1 MHFDFHITIDGDR
14 LMEKYVATH
23 ENYDGPDGNWPC
35 FTGRSVDDLGE
46 QIKEW
51 YGDDFDSRISKCRFG
66 AKPKPK
72 GA

>member
-14 LMEKYVATH
+14 WSEKYVATH
-23 ENYDGPDGNWPC
+23 ENYDGPDGKWPC
-35 FTGRSVDDLGE
+35 FTGVSVDDLSE

-51 YGDDFDSRISKCRFG
+51 YGDDFDNRISKCRFG
-66 AKPKPK
+66 AKSKPK